1 MDFKKLRDDFPILKI
16 KVRGKRFVYLDSAAT
31 TQKPIQVIEAINN
44 YYKNFNSNV
53 HRGIYYISEEATKLY
68 EEARGKVAR
77 FINAGS
83 PKTIIFTR
91 NATEAINLVA
101 HSWGRKNIKEGDE
114 ILLTVMEHHSNL
126 IPWQLLAK
134 EKRARLKFIPV
145 KEDGTLQLEKLDEL
159 LTPETKLLA
168 ITHVSNV
175 LGTINPVKEII
186 DIAHKNGTVVLVDG
200 AQSVPHIPVDVKKLD
215 CDFLA
220 FSGHK
225 MLGPM
230 GIGVLYGKERI
241 FQEMEPFLG
250 GGEMIS
256 QVWLDRATW
265 NEIPWK
271 FEAGTPNVEGAVGL
285 GTAIDYLDR
294 IGMERIQEEERKL
307 TRYAMGRLKEIDGIK
322 IYGPQ
327 NTEIKSGV
335 ISFNIENI
343 HPHDVGTI
351 LDYEGIAVRVGTHCA
366 QPLMARFNVS
376 SMVRV
381 SFYIYNNEEEI
392 DIMIDALKKVK
403 EIFHGSGRTV

>member
-1 MDFKKLRDDFPILKI
+1 MDFKKLREDFPILKI
-16 KVRGKRFVYLDSAAT
+16 KVRGKRFIYLDSAAT

-53 HRGIYYISEEATKLY
+53 HRGVYYISEEATRLY
-68 EEARGKVAR
+68 EEARVKVAR
-77 FINAGS
+77 FINSGS
-83 PKTIIFTR
+83 PKTIVFTR
-91 NATEAINLVA
+91 NTTEAINLVA
-101 HSWGRKNIKEGDE
+101 HSWGRKNIKEGSE

-134 EKRARLKFIPV
+134 EKSARLKFIPV
-145 KEDGTLQLEKLDEL
+145 KEDGTLQLEKLNEL
-159 LTPETKLLA
+159 LTPETKVLA

-175 LGTINPVKEII
+175 LGTINPIKEII
-186 DIAHKNGTVVLVDG
+186 DIAHKNGTIVLVDG
-200 AQSVPHIPVDVKKLD
+200 AQSVPHIPVDVKELD
-215 CDFLA
+215 CDFIA

-241 FQEMEPFLG
+241 LEKMEPFLG

-256 QVWLDRATW
+256 QVWLDRAEW

-285 GTAIDYLDR
+285 GKAIDYLNNIR
-294 IGMERIQEEERKL
+294 LEKIQEEERKL
-307 TRYAMGRLKEIDGIK
+307 TGYAMERLKEIDGIK

-351 LDYEGIAVRVGTHCA
+351 LDYEGIAVRVGAHCA
-366 QPLMARFNVS
+366 QPLMARFNTS
-376 SMVRV
+376 SMVRA

-392 DIMIDALKKVK
+392 DIMIDALKKAK
-403 EIFHGSGRTV
+403 EIFRGIRRAL

>member
-1 MDFKKLRDDFPILKI
+1 MDFKKIRDDFPILKQ
-16 KVRGKRFVYLDSAAT
+16 KVKGKRFVYLDNAAT
-31 TQKPIQVIEAINN
+31 TQKPVQVIDAINK
-44 YYKNFNSNV
+44 YYMNFNSNV
-53 HRGIYYISEEATKLY
+53 HRGVYYISEEATRLY

-77 FINAGS
+77 FIGAPG

-91 NATEAINLVA
+91 NTTEAINLVA
-101 HSWGRKNIKEGDE
+101 YSWGRKNINEGDE
-114 ILLTVMEHHSNL
+114 IILSVMEHHSNL
-126 IPWQLLAK
+126 IPWQILAR
-134 EKRARLKFIPV
+134 EKGARLKFIPV
-145 KEDGTLQLEKLDEL
+145 KEDGTLDLEKLPEL
-159 LTPETKLLA
+159 LTSRSKLLS

-186 DIAHKNGTVVLVDG
+186 DIAHRNGTLVLLDG
-200 AQSVPHIPVDVKKLD
+200 AQSVPHIPVNVTELD

-241 FQEMEPFLG
+241 LEEMDPFLG

-271 FEAGTPNVEGAVGL
+271 FEAGTPNVEGAIGL
-285 GTAIDYLDR
+285 GTAIDYLSN
-294 IGMERIQEEERKL
+294 IGMEKLQEEERKL
-307 TRYAMGRLKEIDGIK
+307 TSYAIERLKEIEGIK

-327 NTEIKSGV
+327 NPEIKSGV
-335 ISFNIENI
+335 ISFNLQNI

-351 LDYEGIAVRVGTHCA
+351 LDYEGVAVRVGTHCA
-366 QPLMARFNVS
+366 QPLMERFNVS
-376 SMVRV
+376 SMVRA
-381 SFYIYNNEEEI
+381 SFYIYNIPEEI

-403 EIFHGSGRTV
+403 EIFHGIGRAL